1 MQKELDSEVKK
12 MGEVQLK
19 VDKIHKD
26 NSEFFQGKD
35 EDLDD
40 ELLKVQNE
48 SKEMKEVLQP
58 KIRPLKDWNRE
69 L

>member
-1 MQKELDSEVKK
+1 M
-12 MGEVQLK
+12 
-19 VDKIHKD
+19 DKIHKE

-69 L
+69 LQDRKYTS